1 MNGVCG
7 DNRFEIIA
15 KVKEHL
21 IKATN
26 IERQPEELKYADN
39 ILFRLWQLGYFD
51 SVEKISKL
59 EEQVE
64 DLKSDHEYNLELM
77 KGLNER
83 IAELNK
89 VNEWHYVKD
98 GDLPKVFDKPYL
110 CKVYSH
116 FEVGYFTA
124 YKDQPWH
131 FDEYY
136 LDNEDVIAWKEIVLP
151 ELKEIE

>member
-1 MNGVCG
+1 MTDKEMAEQYVK
-7 DNRFEIIA
+7 DNCTRWEYDGLSVDDIA
-15 KVKEHL
+15 KENFL
-21 IKATN
+21 AGLKAG
-26 IERQPEELKYADN
+26 RP
-39 ILFRLWQLGYFD
+39 
-51 SVEKISKL
+51 
-59 EEQVE
+59 
-64 DLKSDHEYNLELM
+64 
-77 KGLNER
+77 
-83 IAELNK
+83 
-89 VNEWHYVKD
+89 EWHKVAD

-151 ELKEIE
+151 ELPKESE